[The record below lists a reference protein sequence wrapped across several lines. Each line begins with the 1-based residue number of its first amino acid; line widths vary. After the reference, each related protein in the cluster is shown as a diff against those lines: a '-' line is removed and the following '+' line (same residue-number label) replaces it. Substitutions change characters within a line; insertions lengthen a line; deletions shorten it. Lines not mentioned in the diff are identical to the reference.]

1 MPKHLTF
8 GFHLLV
14 TRGGPVA
21 FAGVGGWVGRRRT
34 PLTSSPLPGERVTGR
49 WPSTGDGRRHLR
61 MRREHW

>member
-1 MPKHLTF
+1 
-8 GFHLLV
+8 
-14 TRGGPVA
+14 VA